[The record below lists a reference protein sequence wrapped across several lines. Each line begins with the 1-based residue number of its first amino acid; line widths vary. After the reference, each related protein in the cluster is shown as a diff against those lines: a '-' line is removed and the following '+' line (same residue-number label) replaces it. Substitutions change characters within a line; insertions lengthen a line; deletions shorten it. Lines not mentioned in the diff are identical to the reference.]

1 LLRRLA
7 IALPLLLSL
16 IGCASKPKGPTAG
29 PVTAVEAEP
38 PPPPPVSVARPAP
51 QPRITHALPPPT
63 GVPLE
68 ALPCEQDRP
77 TVASVNVYYATN
89 RKRSGSK
96 RAEKFYGSSN
106 ANVLDLGIVRVT
118 IPPKHR
124 CGKIESPQLSEL
136 RFVRDENRD
145 MVLKEVRPLQP
156 NVYFAS
162 ISQKVARSE
171 RHELF
176 VFIHGFNNTFE
187 DAALRAAELAFDL
200 DFQGAP
206 IVYSWPAVGGGATGA
221 AYYFRDRGVAKD
233 SAPHLRH
240 FLNLLADRTGAE
252 AIHVVV
258 HSMGNYV
265 LQNALSDG
273 NGNPRPLPK
282 VSPKLHEVVLAAA
295 DLSAGEIKTL
305 AAALRNGPDATR
317 PHVTLYASSNDKA
330 LLLSRKVNGRPP
342 IGLIA
347 GQVPAVAGIDVVDAS
362 TLTSDFLGH
371 AYFAEDPFSLREIR
385 ALITEE
391 WETAKRA
398 WLAAKEGHWYFCGE
412 ACPIH
417 GH

>member
-1 LLRRLA
+1 
-7 IALPLLLSL
+7 LLLL
-16 IGCASKPKGPTAG
+16 IAGCASKGPTAG
-29 PVTAVEAEP
+29 PVVEA
-38 PPPPPVSVARPAP
+38 AP
-51 QPRITHALPPPT
+51 GAEALPPPPQPPAT
-63 GVPLE
+63 AAMPSEPSSTPRVE
-68 ALPCEQDRP
+68 VSRSTRALPCEEDRP
-77 TVASVNVYYATN
+77 SLASVNVYYATN
-89 RKRSGSK
+89 RKRTGSQ
-96 RAEKFYGSSN
+96 RAEKFYGSGDSN
-106 ANVLDLGIVRVT
+106 ALDLGIVRVT
-118 IPPKHR
+118 IPPRHR

-187 DAALRAAELAFDL
+187 DAALRAAELTFDL

-221 AYYFRDRGVAKD
+221 AYYFRDRTVAKD

-305 AAALRNGPDATR
+305 AAALRNGQDATR
-317 PHVTLYASSNDKA
+317 PHLTLYASSNDKA
-330 LLLSRKVNGRPP
+330 LIASRKLNGPRV
-342 IGLIA
+342 GLIE
-347 GQVPAVAGIDVVDAS
+347 GQVPAIAGIDVVDAS
-362 TLTSDFLGH
+362 ALTGDFLGH
-371 AYFAEDPFSLREIR
+371 AYFAADPFSLREIR

-391 WETAKRA
+391 WEAAKRA
-398 WLAAKEGHWYFCGE
+398 WIAAKDGHWYFCGDS
-412 ACPIH
+412 CPIH